1 MTGERVTRAEA
12 ARRLNIDRS
21 TVTRLVKA
29 HPALLDDAGHVCP
42 DEIARQRDA
51 VLNPALQT
59 RLGPQAGRAGGAPAV
74 AAATGPTL
82 NDSRTRAETAK
93 AEQAE
98 LDLAERLGLT
108 LDRRQVEDCLASAG
122 QMLGQRQE
130 QDLRAHAERLARIDD
145 TREME
150 RALRALFD
158 AQREAFAQA
167 LALAAAP
174 AGSDTR
180 AA

>member
-12 ARRLNIDRS
+12 ARRLGIDRA
-21 TVTRLVKA
+21 TVTRLVQKN
-29 HPALLDDAGHVCP
+29 PALLDDDGRVDCDQLAQLRTDTLHPG
-42 DEIARQRDA
+42 
-51 VLNPALQT
+51 LQT
-59 RLGPQAGRAGGAPAV
+59 RLGRQ
-74 AAATGPTL
+74 AAAADAVRSGPTL

-93 AEQAE
+93 AETAE
-98 LDLAERLGLT
+98 LELAARLGLT
-108 LDRRQVEDCLASAG
+108 LNRRDVEDCLASAA
-122 QMLGQRQE
+122 QMLAQRQE

-145 TREME
+145 TRAME
-150 RALRALFD
+150 QALRALFD

-174 AGSDTR
+174 AASDSR